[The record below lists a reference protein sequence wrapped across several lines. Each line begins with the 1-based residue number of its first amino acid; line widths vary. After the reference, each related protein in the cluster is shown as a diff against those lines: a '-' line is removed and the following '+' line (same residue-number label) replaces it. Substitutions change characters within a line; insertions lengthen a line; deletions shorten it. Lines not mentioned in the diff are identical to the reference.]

1 MAEPG
6 DPKDPKSPHADVDH
20 DEAIGF
26 ASPSSLQGRP
36 IRPPE
41 PDPEPLAETER
52 VVTVPE
58 QAPALFDPPEPEPA
72 PPVDAEPKPVVAAP
86 PAPEPVPVPVPEP
99 KPATQPTPAWAIET
113 PPETPPPARP
123 QTRSASGAGVQPRA
137 EVEGGSSLFTV
148 YALILF
154 AVPTLG
160 VSAAIALLAIF
171 SRPTPKDGVAASHF
185 IYQQRTLWIGAVAAV
200 FGAIL
205 IAVGLGVFVLFV
217 LAVWLI
223 LRGAAGVLKLKAG
236 RPIPNPRAW
245 LI

>member
-6 DPKDPKSPHADVDH
+6 DPKDPKTPHPDVDH

-26 ASPSSLQGRP
+26 ASPSSLQGRSR
-36 IRPPE
+36 RPTEPE
-41 PDPEPLAETER
+41 PEPAVDAEPAI
-52 VVTVPE
+52 TVAEPT
-58 QAPALFDPPEPEPA
+58 PTLFDPPEPE
-72 PPVDAEPKPVVAAP
+72 AEPEPERAVVAP
-86 PAPEPVPVPVPEP
+86 SAPEPAPVPGP
-99 KPATQPTPAWAIET
+99 KPAAQPTPAWAIET
-113 PPETPPPARP
+113 PPATPPPARP
-123 QTRSASGAGVQPRA
+123 QTRSASVARVQPRT
-137 EVEGGSSLFTV
+137 EVEGASSLFTV

-160 VSAAIALLAIF
+160 VSAAVALFAIF
-171 SRPTPKDGVAASHF
+171 SRPTPKDGVSASHF